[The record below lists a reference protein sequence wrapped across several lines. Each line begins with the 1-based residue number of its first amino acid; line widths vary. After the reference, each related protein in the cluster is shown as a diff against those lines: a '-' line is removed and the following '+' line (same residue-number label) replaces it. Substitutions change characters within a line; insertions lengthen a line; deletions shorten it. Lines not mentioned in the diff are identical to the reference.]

1 MNDEELRAEELRKAA
16 DQREK
21 QIEADIYH
29 VMSSKQGRRI
39 VWSQLTL
46 CHVFSSVFATDP
58 HVTAFNEG
66 NRNAGLR
73 LFSLVMNSCP
83 DLYLTMANE
92 AKEEEGSK

>member
-1 MNDEELRAEELRKAA
+1 MNDEELRAEELSKAA
-16 DQREK
+16 ELRE
-21 QIEADIYH
+21 QQAEADIYH

-46 CHVFSSVFATDP
+46 CHVFSSTFSTDP

-73 LFSLVMNSCP
+73 LFSMVMSACP
-83 DLYLTMANE
+83 DLYLTMAHE
-92 AKEEEGSK
+92 AKEEEVSK